1 MSQRLRLTTP
11 NNHLKGWQLFPM
23 AKQTFESAMK
33 QLERI
38 VRELED
44 GDLPLEKAMKKF
56 EQGIKLSGFCSD
68 KLDET
73 EKKITLLL
81 KDPNGN
87 PVEKP
92 FGEEQEDS

>member
-1 MSQRLRLTTP
+1 
-11 NNHLKGWQLFPM
+11 M

-81 KDPNGN
+81 KDQNGN